1 MSLKINILAN
11 YASQLY
17 ITLIGIILVP
27 LYVKYMGAEA
37 YGLVGFFAML
47 QSWFNILDL
56 GLSPTIARES
66 ARYRGGAMSI
76 VEYLRLFR
84 ALSVIFFLVAL
95 LGGGLLWSFSGVI
108 ASHWLKVET
117 LPIGEV
123 VLAIEIMAISVALRW
138 MGGLFRGVITGS
150 ERMVWL
156 SSFNTLIATI
166 RFIGVMASMWIFG
179 FTPRIFF
186 IHQIFVAI
194 FEISGLFFMSRLLLP
209 KVNKTELPIGWSFR
223 TVQPLIKFSL
233 TIAFTSSVWILVTQT
248 DKLILSGIL
257 PLAEY
262 GYFTLAVM
270 VASGILVISGPV
282 SSAIMPRMARLHT
295 EGKNQELIYIYRN
308 STRLVSALAGSAS
321 ITLAFCAEEILSV
334 WSGDQH
340 LAKSAAPIL
349 TLYAIGNGFS
359 AACAFPYYLQYA
371 KGNLRYHLFG
381 NIFFAAIIIPCIA
394 FSASNFG
401 SIGAGY
407 TWMILNILL
416 LLAWVGFIHYK
427 IEPGIH
433 RSWLIKDVISIHI
446 PTIFA
451 ILLLRNFLDLKK
463 YNNTSLIAA
472 TIIASLILAFTT
484 KRVIENYGKV

>member
-1 MSLKINILAN
+1 
-11 YASQLY
+11 
-17 ITLIGIILVP
+17 
-27 LYVKYMGAEA
+27 MGAEA

-66 ARYRGGAMSI
+66 ARYRGGAMST

-84 ALSVIFFLVAL
+84 ALSIIFFLIAL
-95 LGGGLLWSFSGVI
+95 LGGGLLWSLSGVI

-117 LPIGEV
+117 LSIGEV

-138 MGGLFRGVITGS
+138 MGGLYRGVITGT

-156 SSFNTLIATI
+156 SSFNTLIATL
-166 RFIGVMASMWIFG
+166 RFFGVMASMWMFG
-179 FTPRIFF
+179 FTPRVFF
-186 IHQIFVAI
+186 IHQIFVAT

-209 KVNKTELPIGWSFR
+209 KLGKIESPIGWSFR

-233 TIAFTSSVWILVTQT
+233 TIAFTSSVWIVVTQT

-295 EGKNQELIYIYRN
+295 EGKHQEVIQIYRE

-334 WSGDQH
+334 WSGNQY

-349 TLYAIGNGFS
+349 TLYAIGNGFA

-371 KGNLRYHLFG
+371 KGNLRYHFFG
-381 NIFFAAIIIPCIA
+381 NLFFAAIIIPCIA

-401 SIGAGY
+401 SMGAGY

-416 LLAWVGFIHYK
+416 LISWVGFIHHK

-433 RSWLIKDVISIHI
+433 RSWLTKDVISIHI
-446 PTIFA
+446 PTI
-451 ILLLRNFLDLKK
+451 ITLLLSYEFFDLIK
-463 YNNTSLIAA
+463 YNKTSLIAT
-472 TIIASLILAFTT
+472 TIITSLTLSFTT
-484 KRVIENYGKV
+484 KKFISNYEKI